1 MLCIFVYQWISPKSM
16 IGTIQELFIELFPFI
31 LQNAMNTDDH
41 KCGELRQVEII
52 IFYNKLVTIPTLR
65 IRD

>member
-16 IGTIQELFIELFPFI
+16 IGTIQELFI

-52 IFYNKLVTIPTLR
+52 IFYNKLETIPTLR

>member
-1 MLCIFVYQWISPKSM
+1 M